1 VRLRKDLSLA
11 AGSLVF
17 PWAIPALVTPG
28 RVLQSNFGFA
38 CMREFVET
46 RAAKEKNPAIGLLC
60 SNREVTAG
68 ELAEKKQ
75 QRQNLPFFP
84 PGV

>member
-1 VRLRKDLSLA
+1 MTRHPWKGAAEQLRVR
-11 AGSLVF
+11 V
-17 PWAIPALVTPG
+17 
-28 RVLQSNFGFA
+28 
-38 CMREFVET
+38 RELVET